1 MTNLGCTYL
10 GLPLRSPIMA
20 SASPMTN
27 SVERLQAL
35 EHAGAGAVVLPSL
48 FEEEVNGDVLRLS
61 VDLDA
66 GRGSIPEYGMLC
78 PPLEF
83 GHLGPLGHLKLIIA
97 AKAHLSIP
105 VIASVNG
112 ATAGW
117 WLRNVELLAAGGPD
131 ALELNLYSVQ
141 ANPELSATV
150 VEDGYLRLIDDLR
163 FRVSLPIS
171 VKLSPYL
178 SSTANFARRLVDA
191 GVDGLVLFNRFYQ
204 PDINL
209 DTLDAETSVD
219 LSTPGDMKLPLRW
232 IGLLRPLLPRTSL
245 ALTSGVHG
253 GLDVAKAILAGAD
266 VAMMASALLRRGAGH
281 VALAEAEL
289 VAWMTI
295 RGFHSTAEMRG
306 SVSSQTARDVG
317 AYERAQYI
325 RALARYPD
333 SPPTRSSGQSSRA
346 SS

>member
-1 MTNLGCTYL
+1 VTNLGCTYL
-10 GLPLRSPIMA
+10 GIPLRSPIVA

-27 SVERLQAL
+27 SLERLRAL
-35 EHAGAGAVVLPSL
+35 EQAGAGAVVLPSL
-48 FEEEVNGDVLRLS
+48 FEEEVNRDVPRRRI
-61 VDLDA
+61 DLDA
-66 GRGSIPEYGMLC
+66 GRDSFPEYGTYF

-83 GHLGPLGHLKLIIA
+83 DHFGPLGHLKLITA

-117 WLRNVELLAAGGPD
+117 WLRNVELLAAGAPD

-141 ANPELSATV
+141 ANPELSATD
-150 VEDGYLRLIDDLR
+150 VEDGYLRLIDDVR
-163 FRVSLPIS
+163 FRVSLPLA

-209 DTLDAETSVD
+209 DTLDAERSVD
-219 LSTPGDMKLPLRW
+219 LSTPDDMVLPLRW

-245 ALTSGVHG
+245 ALTSGVRG
-253 GLDVAKAILAGAD
+253 GRDVAKAILAGAD
-266 VAMMASALLRRGAGH
+266 VAMMASALLRRGAGQ
-281 VALAEAEL
+281 VAIAEAEL
-289 VAWMTI
+289 VAWMTM
-295 RGFHSTAEMRG
+295 RGYQSVAQMRG
-306 SVSSQTARDVG
+306 SASSPPTRDVG
-317 AYERAQYI
+317 AYERAHYI
-325 RALARYPD
+325 RALARYPI
-333 SPPTRSSGQSSRA
+333 SPPARSSGQSTRA
-346 SS
+346 